1 MQPGALSLLLHRR
14 IKPFHV
20 DTPTSLFGD
29 KARQVRGKPQRIV
42 PEDSHAT

>member
-42 PEDSHAT
+42 PKDSHAT